1 MTEPAPI
8 ADLLVDIARNDGG
21 SNADRFSDP
30 TEARKKA
37 MDYLARR
44 EHSRD
49 ELCRKMAKAGFEVNV
64 SFDAIEQ
71 LQKDG
76 LQSDR
81 RFVEAFV
88 QSRISQGKGPTRIRV
103 DLKQRG
109 IRDAMIQ
116 EVLLETEQDWF
127 ALARETRQKKFGV
140 DEPAEFKDK
149 ARQMRFLQY
158 RGFEPDQIQVAVSAY
173 DE

>member
-1 MTEPAPI
+1 
-8 ADLLVDIARNDGG
+8 
-21 SNADRFSDP
+21 
-30 TEARKKA
+30 

-49 ELCRKMAKAGFEVNV
+49 ELCRKMEKAGFDANV
-64 SFDAIEQ
+64 ALDAIEQ
-71 LQKDG
+71 LRKDG

-88 QSRISQGKGPTRIRV
+88 QSRINQGKGPTRIRS

-109 IRDAMIQ
+109 IRDAMIH
-116 EVLLETEQDWF
+116 EVLLETEQDWY
-127 ALARETRQKKFGV
+127 ALAKEARAKKFGL
-140 DEPAEFKDK
+140 DEPADFKDK

-158 RGFEPDQIQVAVSAY
+158 RGFEPDQIQVAVSAH

>member
-1 MTEPAPI
+1 
-8 ADLLVDIARNDGG
+8 
-21 SNADRFSDP
+21 
-30 TEARKKA
+30 

-49 ELCRKMAKAGFEVNV
+49 ELCRKMGKVGFDPTVAL
-64 SFDAIEQ
+64 DAIEQ

-88 QSRISQGKGPTRIRV
+88 QSRISQGKGPTRIQV
-103 DLKQRG
+103 DLSQRG
-109 IRDAMIQ
+109 IGDSMIREALD
-116 EVLLETEQDWF
+116 EVEQDWF
-127 ALARETRQKKFGV
+127 ALARETRQKKFCCDDPIDFQG
-140 DEPAEFKDK
+140 K

-158 RGFEPDQIQVAVSAY
+158 RGFEPDQIQAAVSAH

>member
-1 MTEPAPI
+1 VAANGELI
-8 ADLLVDIARNDGG
+8 NDLVQPDE
-21 SNADRFSDP
+21 ADRFSDP
-30 TEARKKA
+30 IEARKKA

-49 ELCRKMAKAGFEVNV
+49 ELLRKMEKFGFETNV
-64 SFDAIEQ
+64 SLDAIEQ

-81 RFVEAFV
+81 RFVEAFL
-88 QSRISQGKGPTRIRV
+88 QSRISQGKGPTRIRA
-103 DLKQRG
+103 DLSQRG

-116 EVLLETEQDWF
+116 EVLLETDQDWF
-127 ALARETRQKKFGV
+127 ALARETRRKKFGADV
-140 DEPAEFKDK
+140 PAEFKDK

-158 RGFEPDQIQVAVSAY
+158 RGFEPGQIQAAVSAS

>member
-1 MTEPAPI
+1 MTEPSPSNELI
-8 ADLLVDIARNDGG
+8 TDLVQPGEV
-21 SNADRFSDP
+21 DRFSDP
-30 TEARKKA
+30 VEARKKA

-44 EHSRD
+44 EHSCT
-49 ELCRKMAKAGFEVNV
+49 ELCRKMEKFGFEADVTL
-64 SFDAIEQ
+64 DAIEQ
-71 LQKDG
+71 LRKDG

-103 DLKQRG
+103 DLSQRG
-109 IRDAMIQ
+109 IGAPMIQ
-116 EVLLETEQDWF
+116 DVLGEVDQDWF
-127 ALARETRQKKFGV
+127 ALASETRRKKYGHDKPV
-140 DEPAEFKDK
+140 EFKAK

-158 RGFEPDQIQVAVSAY
+158 RGFEPEQIQAAVSAH